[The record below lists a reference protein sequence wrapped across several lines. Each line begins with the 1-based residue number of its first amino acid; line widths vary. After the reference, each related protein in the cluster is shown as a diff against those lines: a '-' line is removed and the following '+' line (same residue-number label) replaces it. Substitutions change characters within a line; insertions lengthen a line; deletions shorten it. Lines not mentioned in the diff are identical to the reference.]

1 MDGVRDDDRFRCSV
15 FGVRCRCSVFGVGV
29 GVINLCHFHPVL
41 SIAASGFLEMNIQ
54 LGPQLVVRSLFS
66 ERPPDRRATALRI
79 CELLSVASRPGRL
92 RPSVGV
98 SA

>member
-1 MDGVRDDDRFRCSV
+1 MVTEGRNGIIDLLTDGWMGFATMIG
-15 FGVRCRCSVFGVGV
+15 FGVRCSVFGVGV
-29 GVINLCHFHPVL
+29 GVINLCHFHTARAPARV
-41 SIAASGFLEMNIQ
+41 
-54 LGPQLVVRSLFS
+54 VVRSFFS
-66 ERPPDRRATALRI
+66 ERSPDRRATALRT